1 MNKNFSKTTFLALG
15 FTALVLGSGC
25 TTTTGTGMTEISEK
39 TQTLGMET
47 LGNARELGGYKT
59 TDGHTVKR
67 GVLLRTAKPCGASE
81 ADRQKLVDTYHL
93 AVITDFRMSYER
105 EAEPNPALSGV
116 EDVWCPIID
125 ENLIRANVSGEKA
138 ASATNTFERLKIAID
153 SGIVTDKMY
162 VQFLQGEQGKKG
174 YGEFFKQLLS
184 LPDGK
189 SLLFHCTQGKDRT
202 GTAAMLILSAL
213 GVDEETIMQDYLLT
227 NVFNAPLIEK
237 EKQMLS
243 QYNLSEEEMNTYL
256 SVMDQVNPAY
266 MQNALSYLKE
276 NYGSVTGYITKELGV
291 TQDDIKTLKAKFLE

>member
-1 MNKNFSKTTFLALG
+1 MKNNFSKTAFFLLGVIALS
-15 FTALVLGSGC
+15 LGNGC
-25 TTTTGTGMTEISEK
+25 TKEEKAMTEISEK

-81 ADRQKLVDTYHL
+81 TDKQKLVDTYHL

-125 ENLIRANVSGEKA
+125 ENLIWANVSGEKA
-138 ASATNTFERLKIAID
+138 AAATNTFERLKIAID
-153 SGIVTDKMY
+153 SGIVSDQMY

-174 YGEFFKQLLS
+174 YAEFFKQLLS
-184 LPDGK
+184 LPEGK

-202 GTAAMLILSAL
+202 GTGAMLILSAL

-237 EKQMLS
+237 ERQMLS
-243 QYNLSEEEMNTYL
+243 QYNLTEEEMNTYL

-266 MQNALSYLKE
+266 MQNALDWLKKE
-276 NYGSVTGYITKELGV
+276 YGSVTGYITTELGV
-291 TQDDIKTLKAKFLE
+291 TQDDIETLKAKFLE